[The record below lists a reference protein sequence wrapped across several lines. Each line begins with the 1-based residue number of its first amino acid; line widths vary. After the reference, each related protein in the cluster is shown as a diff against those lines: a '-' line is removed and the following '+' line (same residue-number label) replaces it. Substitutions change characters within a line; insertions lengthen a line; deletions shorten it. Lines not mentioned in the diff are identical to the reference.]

1 MFLIGYDNKVKEEK
15 IVIEIRYLD
24 KNGNKDEQG
33 NDYVYSDLK
42 SMEQAE
48 MLAKE
53 MNKKGFVN
61 VRIVDDGKENWETY
75 KKWLKRSLDLTKM
88 VKQDD
93 AATEEEKITLNEKI
107 KTFEFCLKKMEDME
121 KTW

>member
-1 MFLIGYDNKVKEEK
+1 MIK
-15 IVIEIRYLD
+15 ITYLD

-33 NDYVYSDLK
+33 NSYVYSDVK
-42 SMEQAE
+42 SMEEAE

-61 VRIVDDGKENWETY
+61 VTIVDDGKENWETY

-88 VKQDD
+88 VKH
-93 AATEEEKITLNEKI
+93 LN
-107 KTFEFCLKKMEDME
+107 FV
-121 KTW
+121 

>member
-1 MFLIGYDNKVKEEK
+1 MIKDNLFRQKM
-15 IVIEIRYLD
+15 EI
-24 KNGNKDEQG
+24 KDEQG
-33 NDYVYSDLK
+33 NSYVYSDVK
-42 SMEQAE
+42 SMEEAE

-61 VRIVDDGKENWETY
+61 VTIVDDGKENWEAY

-88 VKQDD
+88 VKQDSTTT
-93 AATEEEKITLNEKI
+93 TEENITLNEKI